1 MSEQDILDIELQDTE
16 EQLEEQQDAVVEEQE
31 EQLDEFKA
39 SMGDPSEVPEP
50 TATKAKPRKG
60 DKKVEDDPK
69 DAPTAV
75 KVPGTKAGIINAA
88 MTKMNEMPTKQL
100 KAAYGKMMAGLKME
114 DVEVEEETI
123 EEVHSA
129 RDLPKI
135 TAEDINVSEDVNAMF
150 EGAEDLTEEFKEKA
164 VIVFE
169 AAVVSKLNE
178 QLEKISTN
186 FEAELAEEIEK
197 VQSELSENLDSYL
210 DYVVEQWMEENRLAV
225 EQGLKAEMV
234 EDFLKGLKG
243 LFEDHYVS
251 IPDEKVDVVEELAG
265 KAEELESKLNEQIEK
280 NVELH
285 GVVEQYKR
293 DQLIESVSNGLTDTQ
308 KAKFET
314 LAEGIDFS
322 DEESFSNKLE
332 IVKESYF
339 GKGEEVTTSYELDD
353 DEPLAEE
360 TSDKPVA
367 SEMAQY
373 VNAISRSIKK

>member
-1 MSEQDILDIELQDTE
+1 MSEQDIQEVELQET
-16 EQLEEQQDAVVEEQE
+16 EQQVGESVETSSE

-50 TATKAKPRKG
+50 TSVKAKPRKG

-69 DAPTAV
+69 DSPTAV
-75 KVPGTKAGIINAA
+75 KVPGTKAGMINAMMTA
-88 MTKMNEMPTKQL
+88 MNNTPTKQL
-100 KAAYGKMMAGLKME
+100 KAGYGKMMAGMKME
-114 DVEVEEETI
+114 DVDFDEGTI

-135 TAEDINVSEDVNAMF
+135 TSEDVSVSEDVSAMF
-150 EGAEDLTEEFKEKA
+150 EGAEDLNVEFKEKA
-164 VIVFE
+164 TTIFE
-169 AAVVSKLNE
+169 AAVVAKVNE
-178 QLEKISTN
+178 QLEKISVN
-186 FEAELAEEIEK
+186 FEAELSEEIETVRK
-197 VQSELSENLDSYL
+197 EMTENLDQYL

-243 LFEDHYVS
+243 LFEDHYVE
-251 IPDEKVDVVEELAG
+251 IPDEKVDVVEELAS
-265 KAEELESKLNEQIEK
+265 KTEELESKLNEQIEK
-280 NVELH
+280 NVELR
-285 GVVEQYKR
+285 GVVEQYDR
-293 DQLIESVSNGLTDTQ
+293 GQLIESVSNGLTDTQ

-322 DEESFSNKLE
+322 DEEAFTNKLN

-339 GKGEEVTTSYELDD
+339 GKGEEVTSSYQLDD

-360 TSDKPVA
+360 TSEKTIP
-367 SEMAQY
+367 SEMAGY

>member
-1 MSEQDILDIELQDTE
+1 MSEQDIQDIELQDTE
-16 EQLEEQQDAVVEEQE
+16 EQLEEQQEAVVEEQE

-114 DVEVEEETI
+114 EIEAEKTI

-135 TAEDINVSEDVNAMF
+135 TSEDVSVSEDVSAMF
-150 EGAEDLTEEFKEKA
+150 EGAEDLNEEFKEKA
-164 VIVFE
+164 TTIFE
-169 AAVVSKLNE
+169 AAVVAKVNE
-178 QLEKISTN
+178 QLEKISVN
-186 FEAELAEEIEK
+186 FEAELSEEVETVRK
-197 VQSELSENLDSYL
+197 EMTENLDQYL

-243 LFEDHYVS
+243 LFEDHYVE
-251 IPDEKVDVVEELAG
+251 IPDEKVDVVEELAAR
-265 KAEELESKLNEQIEK
+265 AEELESKLNEQIEK
-280 NVELH
+280 NVELR
-285 GVVEQYKR
+285 GVVEQYDR
-293 DQLIESVSNGLTDTQ
+293 EQLIESVSNGLTDTQ
-308 KAKFET
+308 KAKFGT

-322 DEESFSNKLE
+322 DEESFVNKLT

-339 GKGEEVTTSYELDD
+339 GNGDETTSSYELDD
-353 DEPLAEE
+353 DEPLSEE
-360 TSDKPVA
+360 TSEKAVP
-367 SEMAQY
+367 SEMATY
-373 VNAISRSIKK
+373 VNAISRSVKK

>member
-1 MSEQDILDIELQDTE
+1 MSEQDIQEVELQET
-16 EQLEEQQDAVVEEQE
+16 EQQVGESVETASE

-50 TATKAKPRKG
+50 TSVKAKPRKG

-69 DAPTAV
+69 DSPTAV
-75 KVPGTKAGIINAA
+75 KVPGTKAGIINA
-88 MTKMNEMPTKQL
+88 MMSKMNDMPTKQL
-100 KAAYGKMMAGLKME
+100 KASYGKMMDGMKME
-114 DVEVEEETI
+114 DVDFDEGTI

-135 TAEDINVSEDVNAMF
+135 TSEDVSVSEDVSAMF
-150 EGAEDLTEEFKEKA
+150 EGAEDLNVEFKEKA
-164 VIVFE
+164 TTIFE
-169 AAVVSKLNE
+169 AAVVAKVNE
-178 QLEKISTN
+178 QLEKISVN
-186 FEAELAEEIEK
+186 FEAELSEEIETVRK
-197 VQSELSENLDSYL
+197 EMTENLDQYL

-243 LFEDHYVS
+243 LFEDHYVE
-251 IPDEKVDVVEELAG
+251 IPDEKVDVVEELAS
-265 KAEELESKLNEQIEK
+265 KTEELESKLNEQIEK
-280 NVELH
+280 NVELR
-285 GVVEQYKR
+285 GVVAQYDR
-293 DQLIESVSNGLTDTQ
+293 GQLIESVSNGLTDTQ

-322 DEESFSNKLE
+322 DEEAFTNKLN

-339 GKGEEVTTSYELDD
+339 GKGEEVTSSYQLDD

-360 TSDKPVA
+360 TSEKTIP
-367 SEMAQY
+367 SEMAGY

>member
-1 MSEQDILDIELQDTE
+1 MSAQDIQEVELQEPVEQIE
-16 EQLEEQQDAVVEEQE
+16 ESVQTE

-50 TATKAKPRKG
+50 TSVKAKPRKG
-60 DKKVEDDPK
+60 DKKVEDDPQ

-75 KVPGTKAGIINAA
+75 KVPGTKAGIINAT
-88 MTKMNEMPTKQL
+88 MSKMNEMPTKQL
-100 KAAYGKMMAGLKME
+100 KAAYGKIMSGMKME
-114 DVEVEEETI
+114 DVDFEEDAI

-129 RDLPKI
+129 RALPKI
-135 TAEDINVSEDVNAMF
+135 TSEDVSVAEDVSAMF
-150 EGAEDLTEEFKEKA
+150 EGSEDLTEGFKEKA
-164 VIVFE
+164 TTIFE
-169 AAVVSKLNE
+169 AAVVAKVNE

-186 FEAELAEEIEK
+186 FEAELSEEIESVRK
-197 VQSELSENLDSYL
+197 EMTENLDQYL

-243 LFEDHYVS
+243 LFEDHYVE
-251 IPDEKVDVVEELAG
+251 IPDEKVDVVEELAA
-265 KAEELESKLNEQIEK
+265 KTEELESKLNEQIEK
-280 NVELH
+280 NVELR
-285 GVVEQYKR
+285 GVVDQYDR
-293 DQLIESVSNGLTDTQ
+293 GQMIESVSNGLTDTQ

-322 DEESFSNKLE
+322 DEESFTNKLN

-339 GKGEEVTTSYELDD
+339 GKGDDVTSSYQLDD
-353 DEPLAEE
+353 DEPLLEE
-360 TSDKPVA
+360 TSEKTIP
-367 SEMAQY
+367 SEMAGY

>member
-1 MSEQDILDIELQDTE
+1 MSEQDIQEVELQET
-16 EQLEEQQDAVVEEQE
+16 EQQVEESVETATE

-50 TATKAKPRKG
+50 TSVKAKPRKG

-75 KVPGTKAGIINAA
+75 KVPGTKAGMVNAMLTA
-88 MTKMNEMPTKQL
+88 MNNMPTKQL
-100 KAAYGKMMAGLKME
+100 KASYGSMVSAMKME
-114 DVEVEEETI
+114 DVEVEEDTI

-135 TAEDINVSEDVNAMF
+135 TSEDVSVAEDVSAMF
-150 EGAEDLTEEFKEKA
+150 EGAEDLNEEFKEKA
-164 VIVFE
+164 TTIFE
-169 AAVVSKLNE
+169 AAVVAKVNE
-178 QLEKISTN
+178 QLEKISVN
-186 FEAELAEEIEK
+186 FEAELSEEVETVRK
-197 VQSELSENLDSYL
+197 EMTENLDQYL

-243 LFEDHYVS
+243 LFEDHYVE
-251 IPDEKVDVVEELAG
+251 IPDEKVDVVEELA
-265 KAEELESKLNEQIEK
+265 ARTEELESKLNEQIEK
-280 NVELH
+280 NVELR
-285 GVVEQYKR
+285 GVVEQYDR
-293 DQLIESVSNGLTDTQ
+293 GQLIESVSNGLTDTQ

-322 DEESFSNKLE
+322 DEESFVNKLT

-339 GKGEEVTTSYELDD
+339 GNGDETTSSYELDD
-353 DEPLAEE
+353 DEPLSEE
-360 TSDKPVA
+360 TSEKAVP
-367 SEMAQY
+367 SEMATY
-373 VNAISRSIKK
+373 VNAISRSVKK

>member
-1 MSEQDILDIELQDTE
+1 MSEQDIQEVELQET
-16 EQLEEQQDAVVEEQE
+16 EQQVEESVETATE

-50 TATKAKPRKG
+50 TSVKAKPRKG

-75 KVPGTKAGIINAA
+75 KVPGTKAGIINA
-88 MTKMNEMPTKQL
+88 MMSKMNEMPTKQL
-100 KAAYGKMMAGLKME
+100 KASYGKMNAAMKME
-114 DVEVEEETI
+114 DVDFEEDTI

-135 TAEDINVSEDVNAMF
+135 TSEDVSVAEDVSAMF
-150 EGAEDLTEEFKEKA
+150 EGAEDLNEEFKEKA
-164 VIVFE
+164 TTIFE
-169 AAVVSKLNE
+169 AAVVAKVNE
-178 QLEKISTN
+178 QLEKISVN
-186 FEAELAEEIEK
+186 FEAELSEEVETVRK
-197 VQSELSENLDSYL
+197 EMTENLDQYL

-243 LFEDHYVS
+243 LFEDHYVE
-251 IPDEKVDVVEELAG
+251 IPDEKVDVVEELA
-265 KAEELESKLNEQIEK
+265 ARTEELESKLNEQIEK
-280 NVELH
+280 NVELR
-285 GVVEQYKR
+285 GVVEQYDR
-293 DQLIESVSNGLTDTQ
+293 GQLIESVSNGLTDTQ

-322 DEESFSNKLE
+322 DEESFVNKLT

-339 GKGEEVTTSYELDD
+339 GNGDETTSSYELDD
-353 DEPLAEE
+353 DEPLSEE
-360 TSDKPVA
+360 TSEKAVP
-367 SEMAQY
+367 SEMATY
-373 VNAISRSIKK
+373 VNAISRSVKK

>member
-1 MSEQDILDIELQDTE
+1 MSAQDIQEVELQEPVEQIE
-16 EQLEEQQDAVVEEQE
+16 ESVQSE

-50 TATKAKPRKG
+50 TSVKAKPRKG

-69 DAPTAV
+69 DSPTAV
-75 KVPGTKAGIINAA
+75 KVPGTKAGMINAMLTA
-88 MTKMNEMPTKQL
+88 MNNMPTKQL
-100 KAAYGKMMAGLKME
+100 KASYSSAMAKME
-114 DVEVEEETI
+114 NVEFEEETI

-135 TAEDINVSEDVNAMF
+135 TAEDVSVAEDVSAMF
-150 EGAEDLTEEFKEKA
+150 EGTDDLTEGFKDKA
-164 VIVFE
+164 TTIFE
-169 AAVVSKLNE
+169 AAVVAKVNE

-186 FEAELAEEIEK
+186 FEAELTEEVDNVRKEMT
-197 VQSELSENLDSYL
+197 ENLDQYL

-243 LFEDHYVS
+243 LFEDHYVE
-251 IPDEKVDVVEELAG
+251 IPDEKVDVVEELA
-265 KAEELESKLNEQIEK
+265 ARTEELESKLNEQIEK
-280 NVELH
+280 NVELR
-285 GVVEQYKR
+285 GVVDQYDR
-293 DQLIESVSNGLTDTQ
+293 GQMIESVSNGLTDTQ

-322 DEESFSNKLE
+322 DEESFTNKLN

-339 GKGEEVTTSYELDD
+339 GKGEEVTSSYQLDD
-353 DEPLAEE
+353 DEPLLEE
-360 TSDKPVA
+360 TSEKTIP
-367 SEMAQY
+367 SEMAGY

>member
-1 MSEQDILDIELQDTE
+1 MSEQDIQEVELQET
-16 EQLEEQQDAVVEEQE
+16 EQQVEESVETVAEE

-50 TATKAKPRKG
+50 TSVKAKPRKG

-69 DAPTAV
+69 DSPTAV
-75 KVPGTKAGIINAA
+75 KVPGTKAGMINAMMTA
-88 MTKMNEMPTKQL
+88 MNNMPTKQL
-100 KAAYGKMMAGLKME
+100 KAGYGKMVSAMKME

-135 TAEDINVSEDVNAMF
+135 TAEDVSVAEDVSAMF
-150 EGAEDLTEEFKEKA
+150 EGAEDLNEEFKEKA
-164 VIVFE
+164 TTIFE
-169 AAVVSKLNE
+169 AAVVAKVNE
-178 QLEKISTN
+178 QLEKISVN
-186 FEAELAEEIEK
+186 FEAELSEEVETVRK
-197 VQSELSENLDSYL
+197 EMTENLDQYL

-243 LFEDHYVS
+243 LFEDHYVE
-251 IPDEKVDVVEELAG
+251 IPDEKVDVVEELAA
-265 KAEELESKLNEQIEK
+265 KTEELESKLNEQIEK
-280 NVELH
+280 NVELR
-285 GVVEQYKR
+285 GVVEQYNR
-293 DQLIESVSNGLTDTQ
+293 EQLIESVSNGLTDTQ

-322 DEESFSNKLE
+322 DEESFVNKLT

-339 GKGEEVTTSYELDD
+339 GNGEETTASYELDD

-360 TSDKPVA
+360 TSEKAVP
-367 SEMAQY
+367 SEMASY
-373 VNAISRSIKK
+373 VTAISRSVKK

>member
-1 MSEQDILDIELQDTE
+1 MSDQDIQEVELKEPVEQIEESAQ
-16 EQLEEQQDAVVEEQE
+16 AE

-39 SMGDPSEVPEP
+39 SMGDPSEVPAP
-50 TATKAKPRKG
+50 TSVKAKPRKG

-75 KVPGTKAGIINAA
+75 KVPGTKAGMINA
-88 MTKMNEMPTKQL
+88 MLSKMNEMPTKQL
-100 KAAYGKMMAGLKME
+100 KASYSSAMAKME
-114 DVEVEEETI
+114 NVEFEEDTI

-135 TAEDINVSEDVNAMF
+135 TAEDVSVTEDVSAMF
-150 EGAEDLTEEFKEKA
+150 EGADDLTEGFKDKA
-164 VIVFE
+164 TTIFE
-169 AAVVSKLNE
+169 AAVVAKVNE

-186 FEAELAEEIEK
+186 FEAELSEEVETVRK
-197 VQSELSENLDSYL
+197 EMTENLDQYL

-243 LFEDHYVS
+243 LFEDHYVE
-251 IPDEKVDVVEELAG
+251 IPDEKVDVVEELAA
-265 KAEELESKLNEQIEK
+265 KTEELESKLNEQIEK
-280 NVELH
+280 NVELR
-285 GVVEQYKR
+285 GVVAQYDR
-293 DQLIESVSNGLTDTQ
+293 GQMIESVSNGLTDTQ

-322 DEESFSNKLE
+322 DEESFTNKLN
-332 IVKESYF
+332 IVRESYF
-339 GKGEEVTTSYELDD
+339 GKGEDVTSSYQLDD
-353 DEPLAEE
+353 DEPLLEE
-360 TSDKPVA
+360 TSEKTIP
-367 SEMAQY
+367 SEMAGY

>member
-1 MSEQDILDIELQDTE
+1 MSEQDIQEVELQ
-16 EQLEEQQDAVVEEQE
+16 EQDQQVEAAEQTE

-50 TATKAKPRKG
+50 TATKAKARKG
-60 DKKVEDDPK
+60 DKKVEDDPQ
-69 DAPTAV
+69 DSPTAV
-75 KVPGTKAGIINAA
+75 KVPGTKAGMINA
-88 MTKMNEMPTKQL
+88 MMSKMNEMPTKQL
-100 KAAYGKMMAGLKME
+100 KATYGNMMSAMHMEEVDAGE
-114 DVEVEEETI
+114 SI
-123 EEVHSA
+123 EEVHSV
-129 RDLPKI
+129 RELPKI
-135 TAEDINVSEDVNAMF
+135 TSEDVTVTEDVAAMF
-150 EGAEDLTEEFKEKA
+150 EGTEDLTEDFKEKA
-164 VIVFE
+164 AIIFE
-169 AAVVSKLNE
+169 AAVVAKVNE

-186 FEAELAEEIEK
+186 FEAEMSEEVEK
-197 VQSELSENLDSYL
+197 LQKEMTENLDQYL

-243 LFEDHYVS
+243 LFEEHYVE
-251 IPDEKVDVVEELAG
+251 IPDEKVDVVEELAT
-265 KAEELESKLNEQIEK
+265 KTEELESKLNEEIEK

-293 DQLIESVSNGLTDTQ
+293 DQLIESVCEDLTDTQ

-314 LAEGIDFS
+314 LAEGIDFV
-322 DEESFSNKLE
+322 DEETFTSKLT

-339 GKGEEVTTSYELDD
+339 GNGEEVTTSYDLDD

-360 TSDKPVA
+360 TSEKAVPR
-367 SEMAQY
+367 EMAQY

>member
-1 MSEQDILDIELQDTE
+1 MSAQDIQEVELQEPVEQIE
-16 EQLEEQQDAVVEEQE
+16 ESVQTE

-50 TATKAKPRKG
+50 TSVKAKPRKG
-60 DKKVEDDPK
+60 DKKVEDDPQ

-75 KVPGTKAGIINAA
+75 KVPGTKAGIINAT
-88 MTKMNEMPTKQL
+88 MSKMNEMPTKQL
-100 KAAYGKMMAGLKME
+100 KAAYGKIMSGMKME
-114 DVEVEEETI
+114 DVDFEEDAI

-135 TAEDINVSEDVNAMF
+135 TSEDVSVAEDVSAMF
-150 EGAEDLTEEFKEKA
+150 EGSEDLTEGFKEKA
-164 VIVFE
+164 TTIFE
-169 AAVVSKLNE
+169 AAVVAKVNE

-186 FEAELAEEIEK
+186 FEAELSEEIESVRK
-197 VQSELSENLDSYL
+197 EMTENLDQYL

-243 LFEDHYVS
+243 LFEDHYVE
-251 IPDEKVDVVEELAG
+251 IPDEKVDVVEELAA
-265 KAEELESKLNEQIEK
+265 KTEELESKLNEQIEK
-280 NVELH
+280 NVELR
-285 GVVEQYKR
+285 GVVDQYDR
-293 DQLIESVSNGLTDTQ
+293 GQMIESVSNGLTDTQ

-322 DEESFSNKLE
+322 DEESFTNKLN

-339 GKGEEVTTSYELDD
+339 GKGDDVTSSYQLDD
-353 DEPLAEE
+353 DEPLLEE
-360 TSDKPVA
+360 TSEKTIP
-367 SEMAQY
+367 SEMAGY

>member
-1 MSEQDILDIELQDTE
+1 MSEQDIQEVELQET
-16 EQLEEQQDAVVEEQE
+16 EQQVEESVETATE

-50 TATKAKPRKG
+50 TSVKAKPRKG

-75 KVPGTKAGIINAA
+75 KVPGTKAGIINA
-88 MTKMNEMPTKQL
+88 MMSKMNEMPTKQL
-100 KAAYGKMMAGLKME
+100 KASYGKMNAAMKME
-114 DVEVEEETI
+114 DVDFEEDTI

-135 TAEDINVSEDVNAMF
+135 TSEDVSVAEDVSAMF
-150 EGAEDLTEEFKEKA
+150 EGAEDLNEEFKEKA
-164 VIVFE
+164 TTIFE
-169 AAVVSKLNE
+169 AAVVAKVNE
-178 QLEKISTN
+178 QLEKISVN
-186 FEAELAEEIEK
+186 FEAELSEEVETVRK
-197 VQSELSENLDSYL
+197 EMTENLDQYL

-243 LFEDHYVS
+243 LFEDHYVE
-251 IPDEKVDVVEELAG
+251 IPDEKVDVVEELA
-265 KAEELESKLNEQIEK
+265 ARTEELESKLNEQIEK
-280 NVELH
+280 NVELR
-285 GVVEQYKR
+285 GVVEQYNR
-293 DQLIESVSNGLTDTQ
+293 GQLIESVSNGLTDTQ

-322 DEESFSNKLE
+322 DEESFVNKLT

-339 GKGEEVTTSYELDD
+339 GNGDETTSSYELDD
-353 DEPLAEE
+353 DEPLSEE
-360 TSDKPVA
+360 TSEKAVP
-367 SEMAQY
+367 SEMATY
-373 VNAISRSIKK
+373 VNAISRSVKK

>member
-1 MSEQDILDIELQDTE
+1 MSEQDIQEVELQET
-16 EQLEEQQDAVVEEQE
+16 EQQVEESVETATE

-50 TATKAKPRKG
+50 TSVKAKPRKG

-75 KVPGTKAGIINAA
+75 KVPGTKAGMVSA
-88 MTKMNEMPTKQL
+88 MLTAMNNMPTKQL
-100 KAAYGKMMAGLKME
+100 KASYGSMVSAMKME
-114 DVEVEEETI
+114 DVDFEEDAI

-135 TAEDINVSEDVNAMF
+135 TSEDVSVAEDVSAMF
-150 EGAEDLTEEFKEKA
+150 EGAEDLNEEFKEKA
-164 VIVFE
+164 TTIFE
-169 AAVVSKLNE
+169 AAVVAKVNE
-178 QLEKISTN
+178 QLEKISVN
-186 FEAELAEEIEK
+186 FEAELSEEVETVRK
-197 VQSELSENLDSYL
+197 EMTENLDQYL

-243 LFEDHYVS
+243 LFEDHYVE
-251 IPDEKVDVVEELAG
+251 IPDEKVDVVEELA
-265 KAEELESKLNEQIEK
+265 ARTEELESKLNEQIEK
-280 NVELH
+280 NVELR
-285 GVVEQYKR
+285 GVVEQYDR
-293 DQLIESVSNGLTDTQ
+293 GQLIESVSNGLTDTQ

-322 DEESFSNKLE
+322 DEESFVNKLT

-339 GKGEEVTTSYELDD
+339 GNGDETTSSYELDD
-353 DEPLAEE
+353 DEPLSEE
-360 TSDKPVA
+360 TSEKAVP
-367 SEMAQY
+367 SEMATY
-373 VNAISRSIKK
+373 VNAISRSVKK

>member
-1 MSEQDILDIELQDTE
+1 MSDQDIQEVELQEPVEQIE
-16 EQLEEQQDAVVEEQE
+16 ESAQPE

-50 TATKAKPRKG
+50 TSVKAKPRKG

-75 KVPGTKAGIINAA
+75 KVPGTKAGMINA
-88 MTKMNEMPTKQL
+88 MLSKMNEMPTKQL
-100 KAAYGKMMAGLKME
+100 KASYSSAMAKME
-114 DVEVEEETI
+114 NVEFEEDTI

-135 TAEDINVSEDVNAMF
+135 TAEDVSVTEDVSAMF
-150 EGAEDLTEEFKEKA
+150 EGADDLTEGFKDKA
-164 VIVFE
+164 TTIFE
-169 AAVVSKLNE
+169 AAVVAKVNE

-186 FEAELAEEIEK
+186 FEAELSEEVETVRK
-197 VQSELSENLDSYL
+197 EMTENLDQYL

-243 LFEDHYVS
+243 LFEDHYVE
-251 IPDEKVDVVEELAG
+251 IPDEKVDVVEELAA
-265 KAEELESKLNEQIEK
+265 KTEELESKLNEQIEK
-280 NVELH
+280 NVELR
-285 GVVEQYKR
+285 GVVAQYDR
-293 DQLIESVSNGLTDTQ
+293 GQMVESVSNGLTDTQ

-322 DEESFSNKLE
+322 DEESFTNKLN
-332 IVKESYF
+332 IVRESYF
-339 GKGEEVTTSYELDD
+339 GKGEDVTSSYQLDD
-353 DEPLAEE
+353 DEPLLEE
-360 TSDKPVA
+360 TSEKTIP
-367 SEMAQY
+367 SEMAGY

>member
-1 MSEQDILDIELQDTE
+1 MSAQDIQEVELQEPVEQIE
-16 EQLEEQQDAVVEEQE
+16 ESVQSE

-50 TATKAKPRKG
+50 TSVKAKPRKG
-60 DKKVEDDPK
+60 DKKVEDDPQ
-69 DAPTAV
+69 DSPTAV
-75 KVPGTKAGIINAA
+75 KVPGTKAGMINA
-88 MTKMNEMPTKQL
+88 MLSKMNEMPTKQL
-100 KAAYGKMMAGLKME
+100 KASYSSAMAKME
-114 DVEVEEETI
+114 NVEFEEDTI

-135 TAEDINVSEDVNAMF
+135 TAEDVSVAEDVSAMF
-150 EGAEDLTEEFKEKA
+150 EGTDDLTEGFKDKA
-164 VIVFE
+164 TTIFE
-169 AAVVSKLNE
+169 AAVVAKVNE

-186 FEAELAEEIEK
+186 FEAELTEEVETVRK
-197 VQSELSENLDSYL
+197 EMTENLDQYL

-243 LFEDHYVS
+243 LFEDHYVE
-251 IPDEKVDVVEELAG
+251 IPDEKVDVVEELA
-265 KAEELESKLNEQIEK
+265 ARTEELESKLNEQIEK
-280 NVELH
+280 NVELR
-285 GVVEQYKR
+285 GVVDQYDR
-293 DQLIESVSNGLTDTQ
+293 GQMIESVSNGLTDTQ

-322 DEESFSNKLE
+322 DEESFTNKLN

-339 GKGEEVTTSYELDD
+339 GKGEEVTSSYQLDD
-353 DEPLAEE
+353 DEPLLEE
-360 TSDKPVA
+360 TSEKTIP
-367 SEMAQY
+367 SEMAGY